1 MFAITAI
8 FMKKKKFR
16 HSDIIVPLQIPKNLR
31 VQRMDIPHINAADA
45 NTDIP
50 KSKIC
55 LDITVALQILKIL
68 RVRKMDIPRISA
80 IAANTDIRKSKICSV
95 MK

>member
-1 MFAITAI
+1 MPRISAADANT
-8 FMKKKKFR
+8 
-16 HSDIIVPLQIPKNLR
+16 DIPKSKICSGIIALLQIPKNLR
-31 VQRMDIPHINAADA
+31 VQRTDILHTNAADA

-55 LDITVALQILKIL
+55 SD
-68 RVRKMDIPRISA
+68 
-80 IAANTDIRKSKICSV
+80 

>member
-1 MFAITAI
+1 MPRI
-8 FMKKKKFR
+8 
-16 HSDIIVPLQIPKNLR
+16 S
-31 VQRMDIPHINAADA
+31 AADA

-55 LDITVALQILKIL
+55 SGIIALLQILKN
-68 RVRKMDIPRISA
+68 RHVRRTDIPRISA
-80 IAANTDIRKSKICSV
+80 AVANMDIPKSETSSV

>member
-1 MFAITAI
+1 
-8 FMKKKKFR
+8 
-16 HSDIIVPLQIPKNLR
+16 
-31 VQRMDIPHINAADA
+31 MDIPHINAADA

-55 LDITVALQILKIL
+55 LDITVALQILKSL

-80 IAANTDIRKSKICSV
+80 VVANTGIPRSKICSD